1 MTQGFDFQRGTI
13 QYEEFV
19 EFFDGLSI
27 LEPSDEKFFMLV
39 NECFA

>member
-1 MTQGFDFQRGTI
+1 MTQGYDFQKGQI

-19 EFFDGLSI
+19 EFFDGLSV
-27 LEPSDEKFFMLV
+27 LEPSDEKFFTFV